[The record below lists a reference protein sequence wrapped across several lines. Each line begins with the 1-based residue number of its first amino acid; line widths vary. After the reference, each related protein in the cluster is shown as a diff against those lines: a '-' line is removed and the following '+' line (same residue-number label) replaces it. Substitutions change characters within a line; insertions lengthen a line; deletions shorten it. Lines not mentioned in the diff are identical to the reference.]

1 MGTEVLNKIAT
12 YLTFNLEEEVYALD
26 VLKVKE
32 VLELTKITKVP
43 KTPRFMRG
51 VINLRGNVVPVVDL
65 KYKFGMGDTEETV
78 RTCIIVMEVAID
90 NEIKVI
96 GAMADAVKEVI
107 NLEPEQIEPSPYL
120 GTKVNIEFINGMG
133 KIGDEFIIILD
144 IDKIFSEDEFQAVSS
159 SAKKVE
165 GEILKEK

>member
-12 YLTFNLEEEVYALD
+12 YLTFNIMQEVYALD

-51 VINLRGNVVPVVDL
+51 VINLRGSVVPVVDL

-78 RTCIIVMEVAID
+78 HTCIIVMEVAID
-90 NEIKVI
+90 DEVKVI
-96 GAMADAVKEVI
+96 GALADAVKEVI
-107 NLEPEQIEPSPYL
+107 NLEPDQIEPSPYL
-120 GTKVNIEFINGMG
+120 GTKVSIEFIKGVG
-133 KIGDEFIIILD
+133 KIGEDFVIILD
-144 IDKIFSEDEFQAVSS
+144 IDKIFSEEEFEAVSS
-159 SAKKVE
+159 SAANMETGKSK
-165 GEILKEK
+165 

>member
-12 YLTFNLEEEVYALD
+12 YLTFNIMQEVYALD

-51 VINLRGNVVPVVDL
+51 VINLRGSVVPVVDL

-78 RTCIIVMEVAID
+78 HTCIIVMEVAID
-90 NEIKVI
+90 NEVKVI
-96 GAMADAVKEVI
+96 GALADAVKEVI
-107 NLEPEQIEPSPYL
+107 NLEPDQIEPSPYL
-120 GTKVNIEFINGMG
+120 GTKVSIEFIKGVG
-133 KIGDEFIIILD
+133 KIGEDFVIILD
-144 IDKIFSEDEFQAVSS
+144 IDKIFSEEEFEAVSS
-159 SAKKVE
+159 SAANMETGKSK
-165 GEILKEK
+165 